1 MNKFFKLAV
10 LASAMTCSAAFA
22 STYTLNSNAPGAT
35 IYQGPSL
42 SVLHGIYDRNHN
54 EVFVTSWITPNVLI
68 ANATG
73 DSFLAGAFKG
83 SDGATYTLGLT
94 LGGTS
99 FSGNTQFWATT
110 TGTLL
115 STISAN
121 NRTITG
127 GIMPSALGINAA
139 PYNTGN
145 TKLEFGMW
153 ASYGG
158 GFHFDVN
165 NEITC
170 TAGKGPLTGSS
181 TGAGHGCPTTPT
193 PPTNVPL
200 PGTLA
205 LLGLGFLGLGLRKK
219 SA

>member
-1 MNKFFKLAV
+1 MNKLFKLAV
-10 LASAMTCSAAFA
+10 LASAMACGAASAA
-22 STYTLNSNAPGAT
+22 TYTLNSNPAGSANN
-35 IYQGPSL
+35 PSL
-42 SVLHGIYDRNHN
+42 SVLHGIYDSAHN
-54 EVFVTSWITPNVLI
+54 EVYVVSWITPNILV

-73 DSFLAGAFKG
+73 NSFLAGSFKG

-99 FSGNTQFWATT
+99 FNGNTQTWSST

-127 GIMPSALGINAA
+127 GLMPSALGINAA
-139 PYNTGN
+139 PYNPGT

-170 TAGKGPLTGSS
+170 VAGKGPLTGSS
-181 TGAGHGCPTTPT
+181 TGAGHGCPT
-193 PPTNVPL
+193 PPGSVPL

-219 SA
+219 VA

>member
-1 MNKFFKLAV
+1 MKKLFKLAV
-10 LASAMTCSAAFA
+10 LASAMACGAASAA
-22 STYTLNSNAPGAT
+22 TYTLNSNPAGTPNN
-35 IYQGPSL
+35 PSL
-42 SVLHGIYDRNHN
+42 SVLHGIYDRAGA
-54 EVFVTSWITPNVLI
+54 EVYVVSWITPNILV

-73 DSFLAGAFKG
+73 HSTLIGSFLG
-83 SDGATYTLGLT
+83 SDGATYGLN
-94 LGGTS
+94 LRLDNTS
-99 FSGNTQFWATT
+99 FSGNTQTWAST
-110 TGTLL
+110 TGRLV
-115 STISAN
+115 STNTAN

-127 GIMPSALGINAA
+127 GLMPSALGINAA
-139 PYNTGN
+139 PYNVGT

-170 TAGKGPLTGSS
+170 VAGKGPLTGSS
-181 TGAGHGCPTTPT
+181 TGAGHGCPTGPGT
-193 PPTNVPL
+193 VPL

-219 SA
+219 VA

>member
-1 MNKFFKLAV
+1 MKKLFKLAV
-10 LASAMTCSAAFA
+10 LASAMACGVASAA
-22 STYTLNSNAPGAT
+22 TYTLNSNAPGAT
-35 IYQGPSL
+35 IYAGPSL
-42 SVLHGIYDRNHN
+42 SVLHGVYSAPNQ
-54 EVFVTSWITPNVLI
+54 EVFVTRWITPNLLV

-73 DSFLAGAFKG
+73 NSYLAGSFVG
-83 SDGATYTLGLT
+83 SDNNTYTLGLT

-99 FSGNTQFWATT
+99 FSGNTQLWAST
-110 TGTLL
+110 TGELL
-115 STISAN
+115 RN
-121 NRTITG
+121 GQHFRTITG
-127 GIMPSALGINAA
+127 GLMPSALGINAA

-145 TKLEFGMW
+145 SKLEFGMW

-170 TAGKGPLTGSS
+170 TAGKGALTGSS

-193 PPTNVPL
+193 PPTGVPL

-219 SA
+219 SV

>member
-1 MNKFFKLAV
+1 MRKVFKLAV
-10 LASAMTCSAAFA
+10 LASAMACGVASAA
-22 STYTLNSNAPGAT
+22 TYTLNSNAPGAT
-35 IYQGPSL
+35 IYAGPSL
-42 SVLHGIYDRNHN
+42 SVLHGVAGPLGQ
-54 EVFVTSWITPNVLI
+54 EVFVTRWITPNLLI

-73 DSFLAGAFKG
+73 DSYLAGSFIG
-83 SDGATYTLGLT
+83 SDSKTYTLGLT

-99 FSGNTQFWATT
+99 FSGTTQLWSST

-115 STISAN
+115 QN
-121 NRTITG
+121 GHLFRTITG
-127 GIMPSALGINAA
+127 GLMPSALGINAA

-145 TKLEFGMW
+145 SKLEFGMW

-170 TAGKGPLTGSS
+170 TAGKGALTGSS

-193 PPTNVPL
+193 PPTGVPL

-219 SA
+219 SV